1 MVILRSV
8 SDMDFEVRGPVVE
21 WRGPS
26 PYYSLAISAED
37 SEDIKFAATGLE
49 YWGQVPVVVRLDGV
63 EFITALFPKEGRY
76 LLPLKDAVRRPA
88 GIQVDQVLEA
98 ALRVGRR

>member
-1 MVILRSV
+1 VAILTSV
-8 SDMDFEVRGPVVE
+8 SHMDFEIQGPVVE

-26 PYYSLAISAED
+26 PYYFLAISAED

-63 EFITALFPKEGRY
+63 EFTTALFPRQGRY

-88 GIQVDQVLEA
+88 GIQVDQVLDV
-98 ALRVGRR
+98 ALRVGRV